1 MAQKAHP
8 TTLRPKNTFY
18 LGHTHWNN
26 PRFYYI
32 LSRIH
37 NFIQSCCLG
46 TTHYLNNIKINK
58 HMGSIIITIDLIHLH
73 TRSKKRIKSRRYKE
87 NKLKIK
93 KKSWTLVA
101 SRLQTA
107 TKLIQAFTGTKK
119 VILKVNRLKT
129 YTRSVPKPTRRQIA
143 YYTKSFHNFK
153 YDYARYG
160 IQLMS
165 LVLKNKANTD
175 CLCRFIEQNICSRQK
190 RKRHYEFLRYLKQ
203 GLHSLQKYKKINGLK
218 LQIKGRF
225 THKAKGRSR
234 TWKYQIGQMP
244 LSQLNTAIA
253 AEYRQTQTGY
263 GSVGL
268 KVWTCKNSPYAITT

>member
-8 TTLRPKNTFY
+8 TALRPKNTFY
-18 LGHTHWNN
+18 QGYTHWNE

-32 LSRIH
+32 LSTIH

-46 TTHYLNNIKINK
+46 TTHYLDDIQINR
-58 HMGSIIITIDLIHLH
+58 HIGSIIIAINLIHLH
-73 TRSKKRIKSRRYKE
+73 TKSKRRIKSRRYKE

-93 KKSWTLVA
+93 KQSWTLVA
-101 SRLQTA
+101 CRLQAA
-107 TKLIQAFTGTKK
+107 TKLIQMFTGTKK

-129 YTRSVPKPTRRQIA
+129 YTRAVPKPARRQIA
-143 YYTKSFHNFK
+143 YYAKSFHNLK

-165 LVLKNKANTD
+165 LLLKKKANTTS
-175 CLCRFIEQNICSRQK
+175 LCRFIEQNVCSRQK

-203 GLHSLQKYKKINGLK
+203 GFDSLQKYKKLNGLK
-218 LQIKGRF
+218 IQIKGRF

-244 LSQLNTAIA
+244 LSRLNATIK
-253 AEYRQTQTGY
+253 AEYKQTQTGY

-268 KVWTCKNSPYAITT
+268 KIWTCKNPLNVVTT

>member
-8 TTLRPKNTFY
+8 TTLRPNNTFY
-18 LGHTHWNN
+18 QGYSHWNQ
-26 PRFYYI
+26 PRFYY
-32 LSRIH
+32 LLATIH
-37 NFIQSCCLG
+37 NFIQSCCLS
-46 TTHYLNNIKINK
+46 TTHYLNGIKINK
-58 HMGSIIITIDLIHLH
+58 YNGLIIVNIKLIQLH

-101 SRLQTA
+101 SRLQMA
-107 TKLIQAFTGTKK
+107 TKLIQVFTGTKK
-119 VILKVNRLKT
+119 VILKVDRLKT
-129 YTRSVPKPTRRQIA
+129 YTRAVPKPVRRQVA
-143 YYTKSFHNFK
+143 YYTKSFHNLK

-165 LVLKNKANTD
+165 LLLQNKANTT
-175 CLCRFIEQNICSRQK
+175 CLCRFIEQNVCSRQK

-203 GLHSLQKYKKINGLK
+203 GFHALQKYKKIKGLK
-218 LQIKGRF
+218 IQIKGRF

-244 LSQLNTAIA
+244 LSRLNIPIK

-268 KVWTCKNSPYAITT
+268 KIWTCTKPKYVITT

>member
-8 TTLRPKNTFY
+8 TTLRPGNTFY
-18 LGHTHWNN
+18 QGYTHWNE

-32 LSRIH
+32 LSKLRH
-37 NFIQSCCLG
+37 FIESCCQG
-46 TTHYLNNIKINK
+46 TTHYLHDIQINR
-58 HMGSIIITIDLIHLH
+58 HTAATIIVVDLIHPH
-73 TRSKKRIKSRRYKE
+73 MRSKRRIKSRRYKE

-107 TKLIQAFTGTKK
+107 TKLIQVFTGTKK
-119 VILKVNRLKT
+119 IILKVNRLKT
-129 YTRSVPKPTRRQIA
+129 YTRSVPKPVRREIA
-143 YYTKSFHNFK
+143 YYTKSFHNAK
-153 YDYARYG
+153 YHYARYG

-165 LVLKNKANTD
+165 LMLKNKANIT
-175 CLCRFIEQNICSRQK
+175 CLCRFIEQNVCSRQK

-203 GLHSLQKYKKINGLK
+203 GLQSLQKYKKINGLK
-218 LQIKGRF
+218 IQIKGRF

-244 LSQLNTAIA
+244 LSQLNTLIN
-253 AEYRQTQTGY
+253 AEYKQTQTGY

-268 KVWTCKNSPYAITT
+268 KAWTCKDSPYVVTT